1 MDPQISDDIHF
12 TRVVYLLRRRA
23 WVIAAM
29 AVIGFVA
36 AYAYSSLQ
44 PSLYRS
50 TSQINIVTESGGLFS
65 SSPVPNPQREINTA
79 IIIVESDAVQTAA
92 RERLGD
98 DADGVESIEGT
109 TAEESDII
117 EISAVADSPEL
128 AQRAADTAGDTYIQV
143 QQALDV
149 QNRRSQA
156 AELRRAARELGDD
169 ISAIESSIAAGGSAQ
184 RLDAQR
190 LRRERLVVQ
199 QADLRI
205 RANELDTEA
214 DLNAGSLQ
222 FLVQAELPES
232 PFEPTPLRDALLAA
246 VLGAFLGVTLVLA
259 YDWINNRVTTPDEVV
274 RLTDGLPILASLPVH
289 GDQRRRRRR
298 LPKIEQ
304 QLVAVGSKADEAY
317 RTLATNIRFVALG
330 RATGRLAVTSA
341 APGEGKT
348 TVVANLG
355 RALAASGA
363 HVVIVSADLRRPR
376 IGSVFDID
384 ETTSGLTSVLLGEV
398 TLAEAIQP
406 LDVEGG
412 LQMALLPSGPLPAN
426 APAILGSEAFAKVL
440 TRIEEAG
447 ADVILIDT
455 APVLPVSD
463 ALVIAQQVDGVVVT
477 AVPELTKKS
486 SLAEAIRRLRAVDAE
501 VVGVV
506 MNGVTKRTGDHYGYG
521 YGYGYSQGYGRDFG
535 KPVDVEALSVTAED
549 DTSLDEPIFGR

>member
-317 RTLATNIRFVALG
+317 RTLATNIRFAALG

>member
-1 MDPQISDDIHF
+1 
-12 TRVVYLLRRRA
+12 
-23 WVIAAM
+23 
-29 AVIGFVA
+29 
-36 AYAYSSLQ
+36 
-44 PSLYRS
+44 
-50 TSQINIVTESGGLFS
+50 
-65 SSPVPNPQREINTA
+65 
-79 IIIVESDAVQTAA
+79 
-92 RERLGD
+92 
-98 DADGVESIEGT
+98 
-109 TAEESDII
+109 
-117 EISAVADSPEL
+117 
-128 AQRAADTAGDTYIQV
+128 
-143 QQALDV
+143 
-149 QNRRSQA
+149 
-156 AELRRAARELGDD
+156 
-169 ISAIESSIAAGGSAQ
+169 
-184 RLDAQR
+184 
-190 LRRERLVVQ
+190 
-199 QADLRI
+199 
-205 RANELDTEA
+205 
-214 DLNAGSLQ
+214 
-222 FLVQAELPES
+222 
-232 PFEPTPLRDALLAA
+232 
-246 VLGAFLGVTLVLA
+246 
-259 YDWINNRVTTPDEVV
+259 
-274 RLTDGLPILASLPVH
+274 
-289 GDQRRRRRR
+289 
-298 LPKIEQ
+298 
-304 QLVAVGSKADEAY
+304 
-317 RTLATNIRFVALG
+317 
-330 RATGRLAVTSA
+330 LAVTSA